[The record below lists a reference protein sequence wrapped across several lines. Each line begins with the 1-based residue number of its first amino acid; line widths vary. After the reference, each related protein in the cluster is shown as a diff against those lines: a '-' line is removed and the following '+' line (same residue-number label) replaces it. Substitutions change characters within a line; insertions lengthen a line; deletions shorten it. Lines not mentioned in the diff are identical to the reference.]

1 MIVDMPTTQVELLHK
16 FLERIDGRLSQ
27 TARTKEFTALDDVD
41 VERIEA
47 LDADAFEQDR
57 A

>member
-1 MIVDMPTTQVELLHK
+1 MPTAQVELLHK